1 MVRIGA
7 KASLFVSISLSV
19 ALLTTPTHAQ
29 TCAPLRGVNLAGAE
43 FGEALPGTFGTDYTY
58 PSKETIKHFADLGA
72 GIIRL
77 PFAWPRL
84 QRELYA
90 PLDREELSRLKETVN
105 AIHAEGMV
113 LLLDPHDYA
122 RYKGQ
127 VVGSSAVPNA
137 AFADFWRR
145 LTEEFG
151 GDDRTI
157 LSLTNEP
164 YDMEARQWLRAA
176 NAAIAAIRQAG
187 SRQLILVPGI
197 HYTGAHSWQ
206 SDWPGG
212 NNGRIMRG
220 VVDPADNFA
229 YDVHQYLDEDFSGR
243 NLRCPRSKDAL
254 QALQRMTRWLDR
266 YDKRAF
272 LGEFGAAKTP
282 KCLSGLV
289 SMASYLNGQPER
301 WIGWTAWAAG
311 DWWPENDPLS
321 LQPYS
326 DGREQEQML
335 ALKPYMRC
343 EASAG
348 STTKPSSKATGLPMD
363 LGFESLRR

>member
-1 MVRIGA
+1 M
-7 KASLFVSISLSV
+7 KSLMLGVV
-19 ALLTTPTHAQ
+19 ALSMIGTPAMAQ
-29 TCAPLRGVNLAGAE
+29 ACAPLRGVNLAGAE
-43 FGEALPGTFGTDYTY
+43 FGEALPGTFGRDYTY
-58 PSKETIKHFADLGA
+58 PSTETIKHFAGLGA

-84 QRELYA
+84 QRQLYA
-90 PLDREELSRLKETVN
+90 PLDREELKRLKQTV
-105 AIHAEGMV
+105 AAVHAEGMV

-127 VVGSSAVPNA
+127 VVGSTAVPNA
-137 AFADFWRR
+137 AFTDFWRR
-145 LTEEFG
+145 LTVEFG

-164 YDMEARQWLRAA
+164 YDMDARQWLRAA

-197 HYTGAHSWQ
+197 HYSGAHSWQ

-220 VVDPADNFA
+220 VVDPANNFA

-243 NLRCPRSKDAL
+243 NLSCPRAKDAL
-254 QALQRMTRWLDR
+254 RALQQMTRWMER
-266 YDKRAF
+266 HDKRAF

-282 KCLSGLV
+282 KCLEGLAN
-289 SMASYLNGQPER
+289 MAAYLNSQPER

-335 ALKPYMRC
+335 AIAPYMRC
-343 EASAG
+343 PAPAAG
-348 STTKPSSKATGLPMD
+348 NKAASKATGLPMD
-363 LGFESLRR
+363 LGFDALRR